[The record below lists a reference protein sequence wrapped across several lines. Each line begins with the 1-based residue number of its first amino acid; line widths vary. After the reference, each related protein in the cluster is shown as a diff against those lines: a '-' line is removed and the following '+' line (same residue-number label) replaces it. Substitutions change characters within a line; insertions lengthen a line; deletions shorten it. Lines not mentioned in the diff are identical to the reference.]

1 MTITRIFISRVRI
14 TARGASYEARLDS
27 PFGPILVG
35 LSPEPMF
42 AACRA
47 LVAMGR
53 SGRVVVYDAKR
64 PFPRMSGDIATLA
77 KLTVDESRRGFRTWT
92 PFPVRASSKFS
103 ADLESGLPDIPESEM
118 AVLGGR
124 RA

>member
-53 SGRVVVYDAKR
+53 SRRVEVYDAKR

-92 PFPVRASSKFS
+92 PFPVRGSGEIS
-103 ADLESGLPDIPESEM
+103 AGLEAGLSDAANTETAFLSE
-118 AVLGGR
+118 R

>member
-1 MTITRIFISRVRI
+1 MGNQIDSGDLPTIKPGTTITRIFIDRARI

-53 SGRVVVYDAKR
+53 SGPVEVYDAKR

-77 KLTVDESRRGFRTWT
+77 KLTVDESRRGFWRNFGRSRNRT
-92 PFPVRASSKFS
+92 
-103 ADLESGLPDIPESEM
+103 I
-118 AVLGGR
+118 
-124 RA
+124 